1 MHLLQ
6 VFKLKSQATEL
17 VLERLPEGEVDVLN
31 SSLPHFHQ
39 LQSLLLTRCNINHSA
54 LERLTSNLSRSLQQ
68 LHLRPDF
75 SSLEVF
81 CLLFDVAGIIEGMTR
96 FLAIMLLK
104 QPTIGRWCDPA
115 LEDMQGKFVAQ
126 RLASRFPTMKRL
138 DLGRNKLGD
147 ATAQALGDLLSSG
160 WPLKTL
166 NLKGNYVG
174 DAGAQRLAKVI
185 AMHPAIHM
193 NLEKNKLGETGKDAI
208 RDALITVLRRGENPN
223 VQPYDLLTEARAA
236 VAS

>member
-1 MHLLQ
+1 
-6 VFKLKSQATEL
+6 
-17 VLERLPEGEVDVLN
+17 
-31 SSLPHFHQ
+31 
-39 LQSLLLTRCNINHSA
+39 
-54 LERLTSNLSRSLQQ
+54 
-68 LHLRPDF
+68 
-75 SSLEVF
+75 
-81 CLLFDVAGIIEGMTR
+81 
-96 FLAIMLLK
+96 
-104 QPTIGRWCDPA
+104 
-115 LEDMQGKFVAQ
+115 
-126 RLASRFPTMKRL
+126 MKRL
-138 DLGRNKLGD
+138 DLEGNKIGD